1 LSFEDLNLQQDGS
14 DAIVN
19 SFEQD
24 LAVLSGI
31 NTSDFSADNFI
42 FTSVKT
48 TVNNKTKTSPVI
60 AA

>member
-1 LSFEDLNLQQDGS
+1 LDLSFEDLNLQQDGS

-31 NTSDFSADNFI
+31 NSSDLSADNFI
-42 FTSVKT
+42 FTSVAG
-48 TVNNKTKTSPVI
+48 V
-60 AA
+60 